1 MNFKNEL
8 GGFEQIL
15 NKRRNPPPARGE
27 KRIPFVFNV
36 SMKKASIAFHFQQTR
51 AASASFSTRQR
62 LPPASFSSCV
72 WV

>member
-1 MNFKNEL
+1 MNFKNGL

-15 NKRRNPPPARGE
+15 NKRKESASRTRRKANSFR
-27 KRIPFVFNV
+27 FQCFNEEGL
-36 SMKKASIAFHFQQTR
+36 IAFHFQQTR

-62 LPPASFSSCV
+62 LPPASFSSCA